1 MPQGSLPDGRPR
13 PLVLLH
19 GLGQSPIAWQDFVS
33 ALGAGRPM
41 HAPWMKGLRPKDAVG
56 FDLGDAA
63 ATVADELELQGIR
76 RADVLGVSIGGSV
89 ALRLAV
95 ERPELVGRLVLAGA
109 LVRPSRTALSMQK
122 AALRLVPK
130 QRLLE
135 AGVSRERMMGAI
147 DALRTL
153 DASGSL
159 RAVRARTLVVVGSR
173 DRAGLP
179 AAQQLA
185 REIPDARLEV
195 IDGGGGLLNTEA
207 PEALADL
214 TQRFLHEPEQPE

>member
-1 MPQGSLPDGRPR
+1 MPSSPVPEQRPR

-33 ALGAGRPM
+33 AIGAGRPM
-41 HAPWMKGLRPKDAVG
+41 HAPWMKGLRPKDTGG

-76 RADVLGVSIGGSV
+76 KADFLGVSIGGSV

-109 LVRPSRTALSMQK
+109 LVRPSRAALSLQK
-122 AALRLVPK
+122 AALRLAPK
-130 QRLLE
+130 ARLLD
-135 AGVSRERMMGAI
+135 AGVSRERMLGAI
-147 DALRTL
+147 EALKSL
-153 DASGSL
+153 DASSSL
-159 RAVRARTLVVVGSR
+159 RQVTAPTLVVVGSR

-185 REIPDARLEV
+185 REVPGARLDV
-195 IDGGGGLLNTEA
+195 VDGAGALLNTEA
-207 PEALADL
+207 PAALADL
-214 TQRFLHEPEQPE
+214 TAAFLDEA

>member
-1 MPQGSLPDGRPR
+1 MPSAPVPDARPR

-63 ATVADELELQGIR
+63 ATVADELELQGIK
-76 RADVLGVSIGGSV
+76 RADVLGVSIGASV

-122 AALRLVPK
+122 AALRLVPRA
-130 QRLLE
+130 RLLD
-135 AGVSRERMMGAI
+135 AGVSRERMLGAI
-147 DALRTL
+147 DALKTL
-153 DASGSL
+153 DATSSL
-159 RAVRARTLVVVGSR
+159 RHVAAPTLVVVGSR

-185 REIPDARLEV
+185 RDIPGARLEV
-195 IDGGGGLLNTEA
+195 VDGGGPLLNTDA
-207 PEALADL
+207 PQALADL
-214 TQRFLHEPEQPE
+214 TAAFLDPDA